1 MSSDSPQPEL
11 DVCPHCRKPLPQPL
25 SVSTCPECGERLPD
39 ERRSPG
45 EKTPLSP
52 FDDLFDDAGAP
63 SWGQA
68 NGAQESLKAEEP
80 LEFPEPV
87 DPFAAAED
95 LALQPLEGESKQL
108 FDFGV
113 QGNGAKNSSA
123 SERSSDKPVK
133 HSAGEEPRAASP
145 PIATANDPKAE
156 SELAPLPFDDPA
168 PSANSELDLG
178 EMPKLDPSLH
188 SSGSIEDDPD
198 QPLRIE
204 GLESEN
210 PSGELASVR
219 CRICDSLVY
228 IQPSQLGTKV
238 KCPECYSEIL
248 AEQAAPRRS
257 SSSAFQ
263 KMQADSY
270 VLTVEPAGGKSEPD
284 TEDEYRLSEPVER
297 PKVEVPSHFGLEP
310 EKEDLLAPLQ
320 PAAGQSGTR
329 PAGTASVKAQPE
341 SPRPNSETKPAPT
354 RTERW
359 QQPSAASA
367 KADAAEKKAPSS
379 GTESKP
385 AGNAAAGGATAGNA
399 TRGNAAAGKFP
410 PYWQQRPAQPEPAV
424 DDSTGTKLEISL
436 EEFTAPGQGIMS
448 WMSTMVQD
456 TWLWICFGIAA
467 LTLGFGYYCFDTV
480 SQWLVTAGEKRLGAI
495 IYSVLLGVPGVLA
508 FLIGMVLTVVVSAL
522 LFHLGGRKQPKLS
535 DWTGYNFNDWAPA
548 VGFVSFAFALAAL
561 PGLVLGI
568 LVALLTGSITPL
580 PILTAISVA
589 LLAPLFAIGVCRSDS
604 PFGVFDSK
612 VFKLLSFEDVDWLK
626 YLPGSLAAFLL
637 FLVGT
642 LFLLLS
648 GLVWSTIGA
657 AFQVAGWVIFG
668 SLTGLYS
675 GLMVEKANQ
684 NESQP

>member
-1 MSSDSPQPEL
+1 MSSDRPQPEL
-11 DVCPHCRKPLPQPL
+11 DVCPHCRKQLPQP
-25 SVSTCPECGERLPD
+25 VSLGNCPACGGRLPEEM
-39 ERRSPG
+39 ERPG

-52 FDDLFDDAGAP
+52 FDDLFDDEGAP
-63 SWGQA
+63 SWGHA
-68 NGAQESLKAEEP
+68 SGAQESLKAEEP
-80 LEFPEPV
+80 LEFPETV
-87 DPFAAAED
+87 DPFATSGD
-95 LALQPLEGESKQL
+95 LVLQPLEGESKQL

-113 QGNGAKNSSA
+113 PGNVTGNSPA
-123 SERSSDKPVK
+123 SEQASDSPAKLA
-133 HSAGEEPRAASP
+133 AGEDSHAVSP
-145 PIATANDPKAE
+145 PNRVTTDPNAE
-156 SELAPLPFDDPA
+156 PELAPIPFDDQTPT
-168 PSANSELDLG
+168 SNSDLDLG
-178 EMPKLDPSLH
+178 EMPTLDPSVH
-188 SSGSIEDDPD
+188 SSGGIQDDPD

-310 EKEDLLAPLQ
+310 EKEDLLAPLT
-320 PAAGQSGTR
+320 PATDQSGAR
-329 PAGTASVKAQPE
+329 PAGDTSAKAKPE
-341 SPRPNSETKPAPT
+341 SPRPNSENKPAPI

-359 QQPSAASA
+359 QQPGAAPA
-367 KADAAEKKAPSS
+367 KADTAEKKAS
-379 GTESKP
+379 GSTAESKA
-385 AGNAAAGGATAGNA
+385 AGNAAAA
-399 TRGNAAAGKFP
+399 NAAAGKFP
-410 PYWQQRPAQPEPAV
+410 PYWQQRPTQPEPV
-424 DDSTGTKLEISL
+424 VNDSTGTKLEISL
-436 EEFTAPGQGIMS
+436 EELTTPGQGIMS
-448 WMSTMVQD
+448 WMTTMVQD

-467 LTLGFGYYCFDTV
+467 LTLGFGYFCFDTV
-480 SQWLVTAGEKRLGAI
+480 SHWLGTAGDKKLGAI
-495 IYSVLLGVPGVLA
+495 IYSVLLGIPGVLA
-508 FLIGMVLTVVVSAL
+508 FLLGMVLTVVVSAL

-535 DWTGYNFNDWAPA
+535 DWTGYNFNEWAPA

-561 PGLVLGI
+561 PGLLLGI
-568 LVALLTGSITPL
+568 LVALLTSSITPM
-580 PILTAISVA
+580 PILTALSVA

-626 YLPGSLAAFLL
+626 YLPGSLAAFFL

-657 AFQVAGWVIFG
+657 ALQVAGWVIFG